1 MGDPQVSF
9 VLIELKKGTASVA
22 LRFGQSNTVQ
32 VLEGWEDLD
41 PKRAARIVADIV
53 QGKIPSQEVA
63 DKPYR
68 EVTLP
73 GDYWRRVDKKG
84 K

>member
-1 MGDPQVSF
+1 MSNVQVSI
-9 VLIELKKGTASVA
+9 VLIELKAGRVSVA
-22 LRFGQSNTVQ
+22 LRFGESRTLQ

-41 PKRAARIVADIV
+41 PKEAEQIETDIVA
-53 QGKIPSQEVA
+53 GKIGYSELA

-73 GDYWRRVDKKG
+73 ADY
-84 K
+84 